1 VKAQGASG
9 PEPGVARVLAAL
21 PYGLYF
27 LTTGELDRPG
37 GMLISWVSQVS
48 GRPPLLM
55 AALRHNRGCLPALQE
70 RQAFALNLLS
80 RKDKELLERLGRPS
94 GERFQGLELVLGPL
108 GLPVLAAAVGVL
120 VCEVEQVWQPGDHV
134 LVVGEVS
141 AAQLRGDEPLL
152 TTLETGHAYLG
163 LK

>member
-1 VKAQGASG
+1 MKPQDTSG
-9 PEPGVARVLAAL
+9 LEPAVVQALAAL

-27 LTTGELDRPG
+27 LTTGELDRPR

-55 AALRHNRGCLPALQE
+55 VALRHNRGCLPALQE

-80 RKDKELLERLGRPS
+80 REHEGLVERLGRPAE
-94 GERFQGLELVLGPL
+94 ERFQDLELGLGPL
-108 GLPVLAAAVGVL
+108 GLPVLPAAVGVL
-120 VCEVEQVWQPGDHV
+120 VCEVDQVWQPGDHV

-141 AAQLRGDEPLL
+141 AAQWRGEGPLL
-152 TTLETGHAYLG
+152 TTVDVGHGYLG

>member
-1 VKAQGASG
+1 MKPQDTSGLDPAVAQA
-9 PEPGVARVLAAL
+9 LAAL

-27 LTTGELDRPG
+27 LTTGELDRPS

-80 RKDKELLERLGRPS
+80 RDDKELVKRLGRPAE
-94 GERFQGLELVLGPL
+94 ERFQGVELSLGPL
-108 GLPVLAAAVGVL
+108 GLPVLAAAAGVL
-120 VCEVEQVWQPGDHV
+120 VCEVDQVWQPGDHV

-141 AAQLRGDEPLL
+141 AARWRGEGPLL
-152 TTLETGHAYLG
+152 TTVETGHSYLG